1 MYKAEKVT
9 MANMMDRESRREK
22 ILSAI
27 NKEARLKGKAKG
39 KMKMMMDSG
48 MLKNTDETEDDAP
61 NKVAEK
67 KFFDSLKAQKDERL
81 KIGKPLL
88 FSDDD

>member
-1 MYKAEKVT
+1 

-48 MLKNTDETEDDAP
+48 LLKKTEENEEETP
-61 NKVAEK
+61 NKIAEK
-67 KFFDSLKAQKDERL
+67 KFFDSLKAQKDERMQ
-81 KIGKPLL
+81 KGKPLL
-88 FSDDD
+88 FNDDE